1 MNAKVKTLTCLF
13 ISKSG
18 GLSVRLIEPPL
29 AEEYQTPE
37 IPPGMLHAVRLLGLS
52 EQVRVF
58 KRTVEGAL
66 PVYEEVE

>member
-1 MNAKVKTLTCLF
+1 MNAKVTTLTCLF

-18 GLSVRLIEPPL
+18 GLAVRLIEPPL

-37 IPPGMLHAVRLLGLS
+37 IPQGMLHAARLLGLMD
-52 EQVRVF
+52 QVRVF

-66 PVYEEVE
+66 PVYEELE